1 MSLLGD
7 DAALVSSKCDCSR
20 FCTST
25 AGTGAVL
32 LTPGWLRCILCETP
46 VPYGITIALA
56 ARRDLL
62 LLTQRLV
69 VLVTTAQPR
78 FKLEIWWH
86 SRLLQPVG
94 SCITRTGRRQYDT
107 T

>member
-1 MSLLGD
+1 MMPRLSLRN
-7 DAALVSSKCDCSR
+7 ATALVSVR
-20 FCTST
+20 VLQ

-32 LTPGWLRCILCETP
+32 LTPGWLRCIPVLCETP

-69 VLVTTAQPR
+69 VLVTTAPTR
-78 FKLEIWWH
+78 FKLA
-86 SRLLQPVG
+86 
-94 SCITRTGRRQYDT
+94 
-107 T
+107 